1 MNKLYVAIETRVRSA
16 LSESDDT
23 GAVAAEYGVLLAGMV
38 AVVGIGAAALGVR
51 VMRLGI
57 RVMRRGILGRLRGT
71 LASATAGPNG
81 GPAMAGNARFGR
93 AVARTQWQY

>member
-1 MNKLYVAIETRVRSA
+1 MRR
-16 LSESDDT
+16 
-23 GAVAAEYGVLLAGMV
+23 
-38 AVVGIGAAALGVR
+38 GIR

-57 RVMRRGILGRLRGT
+57 RVMRRGIRVMRLGILGRLLGIRVMRLGILGRLRGT

>member
-1 MNKLYVAIETRVRSA
+1 MRR
-16 LSESDDT
+16 
-23 GAVAAEYGVLLAGMV
+23 
-38 AVVGIGAAALGVR
+38 GIR

-57 RVMRRGILGRLRGT
+57 RVMRLGIRVMRLGIRVMRLGIRVMLRGT